1 MWKLKYI
8 IHNHTVL
15 PQVATK
21 FTHFRQNIFNNM
33 PLYQIPC
40 LMLTF
45 DYYCDY
51 VIQKENVVQ
60 LDYSLDKSLE

>member
-1 MWKLKYI
+1 
-8 IHNHTVL
+8 
-15 PQVATK
+15 
-21 FTHFRQNIFNNM
+21 M